1 MILYEFYEFYVEFS
15 FEKNLQVSIVGK
27 QCRLWNFGR
36 CVSRSTAS
44 RSSSLTWYNSQ
55 FEEKTKTARKKNNDS
70 AQVYHKLDASS
81 QVMSDVPPWGDPS
94 HCPLGPRG
102 VGTSGFD
109 VFSGVWFGLGG
120 LDHRMILQHPKSFDL
135 DVMSERVFQAMTSN
149 WIIWKGVVHFHI
161 SIVLITFVDG

>member
-1 MILYEFYEFYVEFS
+1 M
-15 FEKNLQVSIVGK
+15 QVSIVGK

-55 FEEKTKTARKKNNDS
+55 FEEKTKTAKRKNNDS
-70 AQVYHKLDASS
+70 AQVHHKLDASS
-81 QVMSDVPPWGDPS
+81 QVLSDVPPWGDPS

-120 LDHRMILQHPKSFDL
+120 LDHRMILQHPKSFDV